1 MLSWHAGSGATAAGY
16 WGDYMCDV
24 PYHTLENMMQ
34 SIVARKDEVSL
45 KHVGA
50 PG

>member
-1 MLSWHAGSGATAAGY
+1 MYFNTGAGSTAAGY

-34 SIVARKDEVSL
+34 SIVARKDEVRPLTATLS
-45 KHVGA
+45 
-50 PG
+50 